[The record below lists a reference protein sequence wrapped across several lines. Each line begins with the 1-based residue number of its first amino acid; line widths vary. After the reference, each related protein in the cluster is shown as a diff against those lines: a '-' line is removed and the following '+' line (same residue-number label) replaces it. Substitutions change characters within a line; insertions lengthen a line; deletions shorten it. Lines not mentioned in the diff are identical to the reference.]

1 MCDCCYLA
9 HFPHEFGTLAPRIR
23 GSGLSGRI
31 KGQILAHRWNSRDT
45 DREINR
51 KGRILSQ
58 DILRNDFKPTSSS
71 IGLSRKAS
79 AGFLGTSKAY
89 GAARIRSNSEG
100 VRGNSGDNKPKKY
113 DSFDEFVDRRS
124 SSKDGSNPTTGS
136 GDEQESSNIGDSV
149 PSSFDFLELKRELE
163 KEEKK
168 SSMEDPEEDELIR
181 SQGPGSDTLNH
192 EEAEGLAGQ
201 MGVQGG
207 KKLMRRSNLLAKQV
221 ISIQSACS
229 LGFVSQL
236 WVDTRSIGDVV
247 LVKDES
253 VMENELKMIGLDTL
267 VCDQDILC
275 SIVDIVIRLH
285 VNGACTQQDIH
296 GWWTVMIPPNDK
308 FKREPLVDDHDPS
321 SKEMFCMGDAHDC
334 FDRKRVGYNVV
345 TSGGRSVGKVRGYT
359 FNVNSGAMESL
370 ELDPFGF
377 SIIPSSLVS
386 TYCLFVED
394 VLEVVSDTVVVLEHA
409 TSRVQRLTK
418 GIWDTR
424 SMDRSRDERG
434 EYSDLGR
441 RKAWSVHRQ
450 SSNKNFTS
458 QKFPQKM
465 RDVEDEWDLPM
476 DY

>member
-1 MCDCCYLA
+1 MCDCYSLA
-9 HFPHEFGTLAPRIR
+9 PFLYEFGTLAPRIR

-31 KGQILAHRWNSRDT
+31 KGRILAHRWNSRDS
-45 DREINR
+45 DRETNR
-51 KGRILSQ
+51 KGRTLSQ
-58 DILRNDFKPTSSS
+58 DILRNDLKPRSSS

-79 AGFLGTSKAY
+79 GGFLGTSKNY

-100 VRGNSGDNKPKKY
+100 ISGNSGDNKQKKY

-124 SSKDGSNPTTGS
+124 SSKDGSNPTAGS

-163 KEEKK
+163 KEEKE
-168 SSMEDPEEDELIR
+168 SGMEDPKEDELIR

-192 EEAEGLAGQ
+192 EEVEGLVGQ
-201 MGVQGG
+201 TGVQGG

-236 WVDTRSIGDVV
+236 WVDTRSWAVVLVEVRPNLLSGEIEKFLLEDIRQIGDVV

-267 VCDQDILC
+267 V
-275 SIVDIVIRLH
+275 
-285 VNGACTQQDIH
+285 
-296 GWWTVMIPPNDK
+296 
-308 FKREPLVDDHDPS
+308 
-321 SKEMFCMGDAHDC
+321 
-334 FDRKRVGYNVV
+334 
-345 TSGGRSVGKVRGYT
+345 
-359 FNVNSGAMESL
+359 
-370 ELDPFGF
+370 
-377 SIIPSSLVS
+377 S

-394 VLEVVSDTVVVLEHA
+394 VLEVVSDTVVVHEHA

-424 SMDRSRDERG
+424 SMDRSRDQMG
-434 EYSDLGR
+434 GYSDCGR
-441 RKAWSVHRQ
+441 RKAWSFDSQ
-450 SSNKNFTS
+450 TNNKNFTS
-458 QKFPQKM
+458 QKFPRKM

>member
-1 MCDCCYLA
+1 MCDCYSLA
-9 HFPHEFGTLAPRIR
+9 PFLYEFGTLAPRIR

-31 KGQILAHRWNSRDT
+31 KGRILAHRWNSRDS
-45 DREINR
+45 DRETNR
-51 KGRILSQ
+51 KGRTLSQ
-58 DILRNDFKPTSSS
+58 DILRNDLKPRSSS

-79 AGFLGTSKAY
+79 GGFLGTSKNY

-100 VRGNSGDNKPKKY
+100 ISGNSGDNKQKKY

-124 SSKDGSNPTTGS
+124 SSKDGSNPTAGS

-163 KEEKK
+163 KEEKE
-168 SSMEDPEEDELIR
+168 SGMEDPKEDELIR

-192 EEAEGLAGQ
+192 EEVEGLVGQ
-201 MGVQGG
+201 TGVQGG

-236 WVDTRSIGDVV
+236 WVDTRSWAVVLVEVRPNLLSGEIEKFLLEDIRQIGDVV

-267 VCDQDILC
+267 V
-275 SIVDIVIRLH
+275 
-285 VNGACTQQDIH
+285 
-296 GWWTVMIPPNDK
+296 
-308 FKREPLVDDHDPS
+308 
-321 SKEMFCMGDAHDC
+321 
-334 FDRKRVGYNVV
+334 
-345 TSGGRSVGKVRGYT
+345 RGYT
-359 FNVNSGAMESL
+359 FNINSGAMESL

-394 VLEVVSDTVVVLEHA
+394 VLEVVSDTVVVHEHA

-424 SMDRSRDERG
+424 SMDRSRDQMG
-434 EYSDLGR
+434 GYSDCGR
-441 RKAWSVHRQ
+441 RKAWSFDSQ
-450 SSNKNFTS
+450 TNNKNFTS
-458 QKFPQKM
+458 QKFPRKM